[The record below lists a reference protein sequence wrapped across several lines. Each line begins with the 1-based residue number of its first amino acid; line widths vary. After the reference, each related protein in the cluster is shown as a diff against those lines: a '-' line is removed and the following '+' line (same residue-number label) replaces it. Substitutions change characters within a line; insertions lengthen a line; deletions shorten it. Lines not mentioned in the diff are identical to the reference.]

1 MAAAIATICELGYRK
16 ASFAQIARR
25 ARLSSTG
32 LISYHFGSR
41 DELIGQVV
49 SDVVTSIGSHMTR
62 RLAGV
67 SSAREALRTYIEG
80 NIEFIGEH
88 RQEMKAL
95 LEIFLNGGF
104 GYGPGTD
111 RAVVAPVEQILRDGH
126 RTGEF
131 RDFDPKVLATL
142 VQRAVDGLPFLLA
155 AEPDLDVAAY
165 GAEVAIVFDLAT
177 RINP

>member
-1 MAAAIATICELGYRK
+1 MQATRTVAEPTDAVQKRTFTENARRAQIVAAAIATICELGYRK

-104 GYGPGTD
+104 GYGPGAD
-111 RAVVAPVEQILRDGH
+111 RAVVAPVEQILRDG
-126 RTGEF
+126 RPYRG
-131 RDFDPKVLATL
+131 VS
-142 VQRAVDGLPFLLA
+142 
-155 AEPDLDVAAY
+155 
-165 GAEVAIVFDLAT
+165 
-177 RINP
+177 